1 MADDD
6 VEIPEPPSERDI
18 ALAARVIDPW
28 RHIVEPRYEGLEHV
42 PDSGPVLFVGNHTI
56 FGIQDVPVLMLDL
69 YREKGLK
76 VRALGD
82 HNHFRVPVWGD
93 LLTRVG
99 TVDGTR
105 RTCSA
110 LMRRGE
116 PILVFPGGAR
126 EVNKRAG
133 ERYELIWKRR
143 YGFVRLAIEHGYP
156 IVPFAALG
164 GDDNYDVLLDID
176 HPLLKPLA
184 AVLERVGG
192 DRAKEVVPPLARG
205 LGPTGLPKLQP
216 FYFAFGEPID
226 TTPYAGRHE
235 DRPTLRKVRDRVR
248 RSIQRDLGR
257 LADLRDAEDPP
268 TGLPRLARAVL
279 RQPG

>member
-1 MADDD
+1 VAD
-6 VEIPEPPSERDI
+6 EPELPEAPSERDI
-18 ALAARVIDPW
+18 EIAARFIDPW
-28 RHIVEPRYEGLEHV
+28 RRVVEPRYVGLENV
-42 PDSGPVLFVGNHTI
+42 PDDGPMLFVGNHTI
-56 FGIQDVPVLMLDL
+56 FGAQDVPVMMLDL

-93 LLTRVG
+93 LLSRVG
-99 TVDGTR
+99 AVDGTR
-105 RTCSA
+105 ATCRA

-133 ERYELIWKRR
+133 EDYKLIWKKR

-164 GDDNYDVLLDID
+164 GDDNYQVLVDID
-176 HPLLKPLA
+176 ARVMRPLA
-184 AVLERVGG
+184 ALLERIGG
-192 DRAKEVVPPLARG
+192 ERAKEVVPPLAV
-205 LGPTGLPKLQP
+205 GPRLER

-226 TTPYAGRHE
+226 TRRWSGRHE
-235 DRPTLRKVRDRVR
+235 DERACRELRDEVRADVERLIESLLAER
-248 RSIQRDLGR
+248 ERDPGRDLPSRIAARARSIGATR
-257 LADLRDAEDPP
+257 
-268 TGLPRLARAVL
+268 TG
-279 RQPG
+279 

>member
-1 MADDD
+1 M
-6 VEIPEPPSERDI
+6 
-18 ALAARVIDPW
+18 L
-28 RHIVEPRYEGLEHV
+28 L
-42 PDSGPVLFVGNHTI
+42 VGNHTI
-56 FGIQDVPVLMLDL
+56 FGAQDVPVMMLDL

-99 TVDGTR
+99 AVDGTR
-105 RTCSA
+105 ATCRA

-133 ERYELIWKRR
+133 EAYKLIWKKR

-164 GDDNYDVLLDID
+164 GDDNYDVLVDID
-176 HPLLKPLA
+176 ARVMRPLA
-184 AVLERVGG
+184 ALLERVAGE
-192 DRAKEVVPPLARG
+192 RAKEVVPPLAV
-205 LGPTGLPKLQP
+205 GPRLER
-216 FYFAFGEPID
+216 FYFAFGEPIE
-226 TTPYAGRHE
+226 TLPYADRHT
-235 DRPTLRKVRDRVR
+235 DQPTLRKVRDKVARAVER
-248 RSIQRDLGR
+248 QLD
-257 LADLRDAEDPP
+257 DLRQLREADDPP
-268 TGLPRLARAVL
+268 TGLPRLVKAVL
-279 RQPG
+279 P

>member
-1 MADDD
+1 MTDE
-6 VEIPEPPSERDI
+6 VEVPEPPSDGDI
-18 ALAARVIDPW
+18 AVAARVIDVW
-28 RHIVEPRYEGLEHV
+28 RRVVEPSYQGLENV
-42 PDSGPVLFVGNHTI
+42 PDGGPMLFAGNHTV
-56 FGIQDVPVLMLDL
+56 FGAQDVPVMMLDL

-99 TVDGTR
+99 AVDGTR
-105 RTCSA
+105 ATCRA

-133 ERYELIWKRR
+133 EDYKLIWKKR

-164 GDDNYDVLLDID
+164 GDDNFEVLIDID
-176 HPLLKPLA
+176 SRVMQPLA

-192 DRAKEVVPPLARG
+192 ERAKEVVPPVAV
-205 LGPTGLPKLQP
+205 GPHLQR
-216 FYFAFGEPID
+216 FYFAFAEPIE
-226 TTPYAGRHE
+226 TLPYGDRHR
-235 DRPTLRKVRDRVR
+235 DQRTLRKVRDKVSRAVER
-248 RSIQRDLGR
+248 ELQGLREV
-257 LADLRDAEDPP
+257 RDADDRP
-268 TGLPRLARAVL
+268 TGVARLARAIS
-279 RQPG
+279 PGGG